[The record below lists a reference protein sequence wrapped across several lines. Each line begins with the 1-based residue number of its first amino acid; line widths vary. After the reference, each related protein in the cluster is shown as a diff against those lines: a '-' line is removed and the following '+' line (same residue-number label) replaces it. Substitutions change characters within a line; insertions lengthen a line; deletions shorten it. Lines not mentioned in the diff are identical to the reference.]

1 VALLMPPLGVIGASI
16 ASLIASALL
25 LAMLVHAA
33 LRLIRG
39 LARSAA

>member
-1 VALLMPPLGVIGASI
+1 VIGAGL

-39 LARSAA
+39 LARPGA